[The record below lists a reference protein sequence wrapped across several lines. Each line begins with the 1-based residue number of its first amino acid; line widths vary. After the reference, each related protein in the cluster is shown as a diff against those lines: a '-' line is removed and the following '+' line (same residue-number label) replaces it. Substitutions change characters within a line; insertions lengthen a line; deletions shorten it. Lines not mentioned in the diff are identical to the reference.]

1 VSDII
6 ELTITEA
13 AARIE
18 RRDLSPVE
26 LTRAYLARIEHVD
39 GQLNSFLTL
48 DADQAL
54 RAAEIAETEIAGGT
68 YRGPL
73 HGMPLALKD
82 LYDTAGLRTTAGSRF
97 DADRLPERDAEA
109 VRRLRNLGMVLLGK
123 LNMHEW
129 ALGVTNANPHYG
141 DCHNPYDTSR
151 SPGGSSGG
159 SGAAVAARLCI
170 ASLGSDTGGSI
181 RIPASLCGIV
191 GLKPTFGRISLR
203 GVVPLSWNLDHAG
216 PLTRSVPDAAILLQA
231 IAGYDAADPASA
243 FVPTDG
249 YDEGID
255 AGVEG
260 WKIAIATDA
269 HFRDAD
275 AEVLSAVD
283 AAAGRLSELGADI
296 GMVELN
302 DAAAA
307 AQANALMTTSDAAA
321 CHHEQLRD
329 QPDMFGADVL
339 ERMRRGAAYTSTEY
353 ILARRRQAVWRRY
366 LDEFFETYDVLL
378 TAATPIT
385 APVLDDTAVEKAR
398 VLTRFTAPFNL
409 AGLPALVLPCGVDAA
424 GLPIGLQIVG
434 SAWAE
439 ARVLRAGRAFEQAA
453 GLRLAP
459 PL

>member
-6 ELTITEA
+6 ELTIAEA

-26 LTRAYLARIEHVD
+26 LTRAYLKRIEEVD
-39 GQLNSFLTL
+39 SQLNSFLTI
-48 DADQAL
+48 DAERAL
-54 RAAEIAETEIAGGT
+54 RAAEMAEAEIAGGT

-73 HGMPLALKD
+73 HGIPLALKD

-97 DADRLPERDAEA
+97 DADRVPDRDAET

-141 DCHNPYDTSR
+141 DCRNPYDTSR

-159 SGAAVAARLCI
+159 SGAAVAARLC
-170 ASLGSDTGGSI
+170 AGSLGSDTGGSI

-191 GLKPTFGRISLR
+191 GLKPTFGRVSLR

-216 PLTRSVPDAAILLQA
+216 PMTRSVHDAAMLLQA

-243 FVPTDG
+243 FVPVDT

-255 AGVEG
+255 AGIVG
-260 WKIAIATDA
+260 WKIAIAIDA

-275 AEVLSAVD
+275 ADVLNAID
-283 AAAGRLSELGADI
+283 AAAGRLSELGADVI
-296 GMVELN
+296 TVELQG
-302 DAAAA
+302 AAEA

-321 CHHEQLRD
+321 GHHEQLRD
-329 QPDMFGADVL
+329 QPDMFGTDVL
-339 ERMRRGAAYTSTEY
+339 ERMQRGAAYTSTEY
-353 ILARRRQAVWRRY
+353 ILARRRQAIWRRY

-378 TAATPIT
+378 TPATPIT
-385 APVLDDTAVEKAR
+385 APVLDDTAIEKAR

-409 AGLPALVLPCGVDAA
+409 AGLPAMSLPCGLDAA

-434 SAWAE
+434 PAWAE
-439 ARVLRAGRAFEQAA
+439 ARILRAGRAFEQAA
-453 GLRLAP
+453 GLRFTP
-459 PL
+459 G